1 MSKHP
6 SHQRVNLASLADQ
19 VLLDWGLRPY
29 FSEAALQ
36 QLELIDEAPVQ
47 VTPLIKDLSHWP
59 WCSIDND
66 DSRDLDQ
73 LTLSQGHSNGD
84 MSILVAISDVDSL
97 VKKGSAIDEH
107 ALTNTTSVYTSAKI
121 FPMLPE
127 KLSTNLTSLNQGVKR
142 ASIVVEMVFN
152 HLGEIQNFDVYQAIV
167 QNQSKL
173 AYDAVSDWLENRS
186 ELPQAA
192 RSVHGMDAQ
201 LKAQDH
207 LAQLLKKSRL
217 KAGALNF
224 ETFQPRAEFEGEHI
238 TKLTLQ
244 PHNRARQLIEEFM
257 IAANECISKFLM
269 QHGGASLRRV
279 VRSPERWARIVE
291 VAHQYQET
299 LPELP
304 DSVALEKFLAKQHQL
319 DPLRFPDLSLVIIK
333 LMGRG
338 EYVVERQNQKP
349 IGHFGLAIK
358 NYTHSTAPNRRYPDL
373 VTIRQVKA
381 ILANQDP
388 PYTNRELE
396 DLATHCTSQEDASQ
410 KAERHMR
417 KSEAAMLLTSRI
429 GQYFDALVT
438 GVAQKG
444 TWVRIIDP
452 PTEGR
457 LSGDIPK
464 LKVGQRLRVK
474 LIYTSVEKGFIDF
487 VITRSPSF

>member
-1 MSKHP
+1 MMTQHH
-6 SHQRVNLASLADQ
+6 SHQRINLADLANH
-19 VLLDWGLRPY
+19 VLQDRGLRPY
-29 FSEAALQ
+29 FTEAALH
-36 QLELIDEAPVQ
+36 QLDHINEPSLASSPNC
-47 VTPLIKDLSHWP
+47 KDLTSLL

-73 LTLSQGHSNGD
+73 LTVSQSHEAGEI
-84 MSILVAISDVDSL
+84 SILVAIADVDSL
-97 VKKGSAIDEH
+97 VKKGSAIDEQ
-107 ALTNTTSVYTSAKI
+107 ALANTTSVYTSAKI

-127 KLSTNLTSLNQGVKR
+127 KLSTNLTSLNPGVQR
-142 ASIVVEMVFN
+142 AAMVVEMRFDAS
-152 HLGEIQNFDVYQAIV
+152 GEIQKYDVYLAKV
-167 QNQSKL
+167 LNKSKL
-173 AYDAVSDWLENRS
+173 AYDAVSDWIENAGL
-186 ELPQAA
+186 LPQAA
-192 RSVHGMDAQ
+192 QEVQGMDLQ

-207 LAQLLKKSRL
+207 LAQLLKKRRNQ
-217 KAGALNF
+217 AGALNF
-224 ETFQPRAEFEGEHI
+224 ETFQPRAEFEGEEI
-238 TKLTLQ
+238 TRLTTQ

-257 IAANECISKFLM
+257 IAANECISKFLIE
-269 QHGGASLRRV
+269 HGGASLRRV
-279 VRSPERWARIVE
+279 VRSPERWTRIVE
-291 VAHQYQET
+291 VALLYGEH

-304 DSVALEKFLAKQHQL
+304 DSSALEKFLAKQHQL

-349 IGHFGLAIK
+349 IGHFGLALK

-373 VTIRQVKA
+373 ITLRQVKA
-381 ILANQDP
+381 ILAHEPP
-388 PYTNRELE
+388 PYTTRELE
-396 DLATHCTSQEDASQ
+396 NLAAHCTAQEDASQ

-417 KSEAAMLLTSRI
+417 KSEAAMLLSSRI

-438 GVAQKG
+438 GVSPKG
-444 TWVRIIDP
+444 SWVRIIDP

-487 VITRSPSF
+487 VITRG

>member
-1 MSKHP
+1 MTQHH
-6 SHQRVNLASLADQ
+6 SHQRINLADLADQ
-19 VLLDWGLRPY
+19 VLMDRGLRPF
-29 FSEAALQ
+29 FSEGALH
-36 QLELIDEAPVQ
+36 QLDNISESNLDTSAHA
-47 VTPLIKDLSHWP
+47 KDLTDLL

-66 DSRDLDQ
+66 DSKDLDQ
-73 LTLSQGHSNGD
+73 LTVSQSHEGGEVT
-84 MSILVAISDVDSL
+84 IFVAIADVDSL
-97 VKKGSAIDEH
+97 VKKGSPIDEH
-107 ALTNTTSVYTSAKI
+107 ALANTTSIYTSAKI

-127 KLSTNLTSLNQGVKR
+127 KLSTNLTSLNPDVKR
-142 ASIVVEMVFN
+142 PAMVVQMRFN
-152 HLGEIQNFDVYQAIV
+152 AKGEIQRYEVYLATV
-167 QNQSKL
+167 LNRSKL
-173 AYDAVSDWLENRS
+173 AYDAVSEWIENLG

-192 RSVHGMDAQ
+192 AQVKGMDEQ
-201 LKAQDH
+201 LRVQDH
-207 LAQLLKKSRL
+207 LAQLLKKRRNL
-217 KAGALNF
+217 AGALNF
-224 ETFQPRAEFEGEHI
+224 ETFQPRAEFEGERI
-238 TKLTLQ
+238 TRLSTQ

-257 IAANECISKFLM
+257 IAANECISKFLIE
-269 QHGGASLRRV
+269 HGGASLRRV

-291 VAHQYQET
+291 VALQHGEN

-304 DSVALEKFLAKQHQL
+304 DSLALEKFLAKQHQL

-349 IGHFGLAIK
+349 IGHFGLALK

-373 VTIRQVKA
+373 ITLRQVKA
-381 ILANQDP
+381 ILAHAQP
-388 PYTNRELE
+388 PYSTRELE
-396 DLATHCTSQEDASQ
+396 DLAAHCTSQEDASQ

-417 KSEAAMLLTSRI
+417 KAEAAMLLSSRI

-457 LSGDIPK
+457 LTGDVPK
-464 LKVGQRLRVK
+464 LKVGQKLRVK

-487 VITRSPSF
+487 VITG

>member
-1 MSKHP
+1 MSQHHA
-6 SHQRVNLASLADQ
+6 HQRVNLAALADQ
-19 VLLDWGLRPY
+19 VLLERGLRPE
-29 FSEAALQ
+29 FSQAALKQLDLISEAAP
-36 QLELIDEAPVQ
+36 DASDG
-47 VTPLIKDLSHWP
+47 TRDLTDLL

-66 DSRDLDQ
+66 DSKDLDQ
-73 LTLSQGHSNGD
+73 LTVSRTQAHGGLSL
-84 MSILVAISDVDSL
+84 MVAIADVDSL
-97 VKKGSAIDEH
+97 VKKGSAIDEQ
-107 ALTNTTSVYTSAKI
+107 ALANTTSVYTSAKI

-127 KLSTNLTSLNQGVKR
+127 KLSTHLTSLNPGVKR
-142 ASIVVEMVFN
+142 AAMVVDMMFN
-152 HLGEIQNFDVYQAIV
+152 KEGEIQHYDVFLAHV
-167 QNQSKL
+167 LNHSKL
-173 AYDAVSDWLENRS
+173 AYDAVSEWLENTG

-192 RSVHGMDAQ
+192 LSVQGMDAQ
-201 LKAQDH
+201 LRAQDH
-207 LAQLLKKSRL
+207 LAQLLKKRRNQ
-217 KAGALNF
+217 AGALNF
-224 ETFQPRAEFEGEHI
+224 ETFQPRAEFEGDSI
-238 TKLTLQ
+238 TKLSTQ

-269 QHGGASLRRV
+269 DHGGASLRRV

-291 VAHQYQET
+291 VAHLYGET
-299 LPELP
+299 LPQVP
-304 DSVALEKFLAKQHQL
+304 DSIALEKFLAKQHQL

-349 IGHFGLAIK
+349 IGHFGLALK

-373 VTIRQVKA
+373 ITLRQVKA
-381 ILANQDP
+381 ILAKQAP
-388 PYTNRELE
+388 PYTTHDLE
-396 DLATHCTSQEDASQ
+396 DLAAHCTAQEDAAQ
-410 KAERHMR
+410 RVERHMR

-457 LSGDIPK
+457 LSGELPK
-464 LKVGQRLRVK
+464 LKVGQKLRVK

-487 VITRSPSF
+487 VMTR

>member
-1 MSKHP
+1 MSQHH
-6 SHQRVNLASLADQ
+6 SHQRINLASLADQ
-19 VLLDWGLRPY
+19 VLLDRGLRPN
-29 FSEAALQ
+29 FSEAALK
-36 QLELIDEAPVQ
+36 QLELINEPTLGVSPAS
-47 VTPLIKDLSHWP
+47 KDLSSLL

-73 LTLSQGHSNGD
+73 LTVSLAHANSD
-84 MSILVAISDVDSL
+84 LSILVAIADVDSL
-97 VKKGSAIDEH
+97 VKKGSAIDEQ
-107 ALTNTTSVYTSAKI
+107 ALSNTTSVYTSAKI

-127 KLSTNLTSLNQGVKR
+127 KLSTNLTSLNPGVKR
-142 ASIVVEMVFN
+142 AAMVVEMLFN
-152 HLGEIQNFDVYQAIV
+152 QMGEIQHFDVYQATV

-173 AYDAVSDWLENRS
+173 AYDAVSDWLENHAQLS
-186 ELPQAA
+186 KEA
-192 RSVHGMDAQ
+192 RAVQGMDAQ

-207 LAQLLKKSRL
+207 LAQLLKKRRL
-217 KAGALNF
+217 QAGALNF
-224 ETFQPRAEFEGEHI
+224 ETFQPRAEFEGEKI
-238 TKLTLQ
+238 SKLTLQ

-291 VAHQYQET
+291 IAHQYAET
-299 LPELP
+299 LPDVP
-304 DSVALEKFLAKQHQL
+304 DSIALEKFLAKQHAL

-338 EYVVERQNQKP
+338 EYVVEHQNQKP
-349 IGHFGLAIK
+349 IGHFGLALK

-373 VTIRQVKA
+373 ITIRQVKA
-381 ILANQDP
+381 ILAKQDP
-388 PYTNRELE
+388 PYTIGELE
-396 DLATHCTSQEDASQ
+396 DLASHCTAQEDASQ

-417 KSEAAMLLTSRI
+417 KAEAAMLLSSRI

-438 GVAQKG
+438 GIAQKG

-457 LSGDIPK
+457 LSGEIPK

-474 LIYTSVEKGFIDF
+474 LIYTSIEKGFIDF
-487 VITRSPSF
+487 VITR